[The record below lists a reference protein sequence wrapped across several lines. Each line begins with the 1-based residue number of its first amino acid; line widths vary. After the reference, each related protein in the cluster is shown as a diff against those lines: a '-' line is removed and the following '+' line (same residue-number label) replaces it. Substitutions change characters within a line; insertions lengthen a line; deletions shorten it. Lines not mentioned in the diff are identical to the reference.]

1 MTTDEGSYDAGESMI
16 DIVAS
21 DMIDLEERLEGRI
34 DDLETRLDHLE
45 RRTDLLQL
53 VEDVEQMEAK
63 QRSIAILQHMQKKIQ
78 SDPSLTKTFL
88 TRDEVEEALH
98 YPDIDRTTFYT
109 DMQRC
114 ERLVDDDD
122 VCWYLKREDSP
133 VDEAVIYL
141 SLEIGDLPSDIR
153 HGGA

>member
-1 MTTDEGSYDAGESMI
+1 MTTDDASSDDSML

-21 DMIDLEERLEGRI
+21 DIIDLEERLEGRL
-34 DDLETRLDHLE
+34 DDIETRLGHLE

-53 VEDVEQMEAK
+53 VDDVEQMEAE
-63 QRSIAILQHMQKKIQ
+63 QRSTAILQHMQKKIQ

-88 TRDEVEEALH
+88 TRDDVEKALH

-114 ERLVDDDD
+114 ERLVGDDDI
-122 VCWYLKREDSP
+122 CWYTQADESP
-133 VDEAVIYL
+133 VDESVVYL
-141 SLEIGDLPSDIR
+141 NLEQGDLPNNLN
-153 HGGA
+153 GGA